1 MPVRHSGAIRP
12 MLQPNSVSS
21 KVIRYRVVVIDDHTA
36 ILEMM
41 VPIIESLAG
50 FKVVGQLADADE
62 AVTFCRRE
70 QPDLII
76 VDWIMPRVSGPAL
89 LQDLRRAC
97 PRAHTMV
104 FSGNLW
110 PAAIRAALAAGA
122 IGVVDKMAVL
132 EVFRAA
138 IRKVAAGGVYFSPL
152 VSEQIKLIVARHTQA
167 SAKSPDLSGREK
179 AVLRYIAE
187 GFSSKE
193 IAGFLG
199 ISAYTVV
206 NHRTSLMRKVGLRR
220 AAQLSLYAAQMGLIG
235 SGLLPATN
243 GGERDPAQ
251 R

>member
-1 MPVRHSGAIRP
+1 MFQSISAP
-12 MLQPNSVSS
+12 S
-21 KVIRYRVVVIDDHTA
+21 KVVRCRVAVVDDHTA

-50 FKVVGQLADADE
+50 FRVVGQLTDADE
-62 AVTFCRRE
+62 AVTFCERE

-76 VDWIMPRVSGPAL
+76 ADWVMPRVSGPVL
-89 LQDLRRAC
+89 LQELKRAC
-97 PRAHTMV
+97 ARGHLMV

-110 PAAIRAALAAGA
+110 PAAIRLALSAGA
-122 IGVVDKMAVL
+122 LGIVDKMAVL
-132 EVFRAA
+132 EVFRMAVQT
-138 IRKVAAGGVYFSPL
+138 VAQGRAYFSPL
-152 VSEQIKLIVARHTQA
+152 VSEQIKQIVTRRTRGET
-167 SAKSPDLSGREK
+167 KPVELSGRER

-220 AAQLSLYAAQMGLIG
+220 AAQLSLYAAQLGLIG
-235 SGLLPATN
+235 SGLLPARN
-243 GGERDPAQ
+243 GRGDDGGAP
-251 R
+251 